1 MKYTFNFSVKSIS
14 KDNEKIYNWQGRFFL
29 SKRFKDFEQEIGA
42 QAIAQLPKGFKV
54 LEGQIS
60 VRIVFM
66 FMDNRRR
73 DLLNLPKSFCDAL
86 NGIVWQDDSQ
96 IYYAKVGKL
105 LGQEKEGIILD
116 VENFDEMKAEGK
128 C

>member
-1 MKYTFNFSVKSIS
+1 MLSLKFALKPIS
-14 KDNEKIYNWQGRFFL
+14 KDNEKIFNRGGRFFL
-29 SKRFKDFEQEIGA
+29 SKRFKDFECEIGR

-54 LEGQIS
+54 LEGQVS

-66 FMDNRRR
+66 FKDRRRR

-96 IYYAKVGKL
+96 IYYAKLGKL
-105 LGQEKEGIILD
+105 LKQETEGIVLD
-116 VENFDEMKAEGK
+116 IDEN
-128 C
+128 